1 MLELKSLSSHIS
13 EWRSEQLNLISKQ
26 IQNNLRSIQSPLK
39 EKCKKMKKIYCDLPD
54 YGSGAQIQRLML
66 CLINGY
72 YTKTLVIIKRLLTNY
87 LDASNKTW
95 DEFILPISET
105 CQPNHLLE
113 YKINRIDSIIPGD
126 GMSQLTLLLILNK
139 FMKFRFK

>member
-1 MLELKSLSSHIS
+1 MLELKSLSSYIC
-13 EWRSEQLNLISKQ
+13 EWREEQLNLISKQ
-26 IQNNLRSIQSPLK
+26 IQQTISSIQSPPK
-39 EKCKKMKKIYCDLPD
+39 EECEITKKIHCDLGQ
-54 YGSGAQIQRLML
+54 YGMGSQISRFMM

-72 YTKTLVIIKRLLTNY
+72 YTKTLVIIKRLFNDY
-87 LDASNKTW
+87 LDESNKTW

-113 YKINRIDSIIPGD
+113 YEINKNDSITIGI

-139 FMKFRFK
+139 FIGFRLK

>member
-26 IQNNLRSIQSPLK
+26 IQQNLRSIQSPLK
-39 EKCKKMKKIYCDLPD
+39 EKCEKIKKIYCDLPLN
-54 YGSGAQIQRLML
+54 GTGAQFMRLML
-66 CLINGY
+66 CLIKGY
-72 YTKTLVIIKRLLTNY
+72 YTKTLVIIKQIFTKY

-105 CQPNHLLE
+105 CQPNHLME
-113 YKINRIDSIIPGD
+113 YKINKNDSTIPRE

-139 FMKFRFK
+139 FMKFRLK